1 MEKINSNERAKEI
14 IKAFKQLSVEEMEKL
29 LIKLG
34 IPTDRKLEEKNNGK
48 IRKENAKCQKKYQKN
63 TGA

>member
-1 MEKINSNERAKEI
+1 MEKANSGERAKEI

-34 IPTDRKLEEKNNGK
+34 IPTNKNYKTIKSCVKKWKKLQNYKS
-48 IRKENAKCQKKYQKN
+48 
-63 TGA
+63 